1 MGWSAPTRDIQ
12 PWHSQY
18 LLLWGPV
25 LVHNFVFRPRHTLQ
39 SNISGTLEAMT
50 KMLCSETLQL
60 GWSGRAHKFAHIH
73 ICICIRH
80 PFPYYLSIPN
90 SIHRE
95 LFSVQGKESDGV
107 PLSKTRMLS
116 QPFVLV
122 QAQVWSCAMVLVF
135 MAMRCRSVSL
145 EKWGHAAL

>member
-1 MGWSAPTRDIQ
+1 MPLGIRRGSCSMGWSAPTRDIQ

-80 PFPYYLSIPN
+80 PFPYYLSIYPIPFTEN
-90 SIHRE
+90 CFQSRAKKVMECHYPRLE
-95 LFSVQGKESDGV
+95 CFHS
-107 PLSKTRMLS
+107 PLYWSKPRYGH
-116 QPFVLV
+116 VLWC
-122 QAQVWSCAMVLVF
+122 WSLW
-135 MAMRCRSVSL
+135 L
-145 EKWGHAAL
+145 